1 TAGGSQPGGAFS
13 GMIGTEGAMGGVNG
27 LNGAISRLEVVLNRP
42 FVFEVRTDTNTV
54 FAEFER
60 RVGVQMRRGG

>member
-1 TAGGSQPGGAFS
+1 
-13 GMIGTEGAMGGVNG
+13 MIGNEGAAGGVNG
-27 LNGAISRLEVVLNRP
+27 LNSAISRLEGALNRP

-60 RVGVQMRRGG
+60 RVGMQVRRGG